1 MSDNC
6 LLCTRREFIRASS
19 IFAVGAAMPAFL
31 ARAAAAANAELGGP
45 IPGFKDDRVLVVV
58 QLGGG
63 NDGLNTLVPFTDDA
77 YYRARPRI
85 ALKDDKLI
93 KLTGDVALNSR
104 MKAFKELAD
113 QGKLC
118 VIEGVGYPNPN
129 RSHFRSMEI
138 WHTAVDSDRYSDSG
152 WIGRYFDNQ
161 CGGTAEPVAGVA
173 VGGERPQAFG
183 GQKGFGV
190 AFQDPNSF
198 GWTEGQGEA
207 KEKNFQMLNAANELP
222 HNDTLDFLRK
232 VTNNAVLSSDRVR
245 EVAKKYKG
253 GVEYPREQFANSLQT
268 VAKMIA
274 GGLPSR
280 IYYVTLTG
288 FDTHANQANSHDNL
302 LERFANGVAAFQRD
316 MQAQGNSDR
325 VLIMTFSEFGRRV
338 GENASGGT
346 DHGTAAPMF
355 LVGDMLNP
363 GMAGKRPSL
372 TDLDQG
378 DLKYTTDFRGVYASI
393 LDQWLGADSKLVL
406 GKAFPQTGLIKV
418 KQAATPGLIVKG

>member
-1 MSDNC
+1 MSHEC
-6 LLCTRREFIRASS
+6 LLCTRREFLRASS
-19 IFAVGAAMPAFL
+19 ILAVGAAMPAFL
-31 ARAAAAANAELGGP
+31 AKAIAATTAELGGT
-45 IPGFKDDRVLVVV
+45 IPGFKDDRILVVV

-77 YYRARPRI
+77 YFRARPRI
-85 ALKDDKLI
+85 ALKDDKII
-93 KLTGDVALNSR
+93 KLTGDVALNAK
-104 MKAFKELAD
+104 MKAFKDLAD

-118 VIEGVGYPNPN
+118 VVEGVGYPNPN
-129 RSHFRSMEI
+129 RSHFRSTEI
-138 WHTAVDSDRYSDSG
+138 WQTGVDSDRYSETG

-173 VGGERPQAFG
+173 VGGERPQSFA

-207 KEKNFQMLNAANELP
+207 KERNFQVLNAANETL

-253 GVEYPREQFANSLQT
+253 GIEYPRDPFANSLQT

-274 GGLPSR
+274 GGLPTR

-288 FDTHANQANSHDNL
+288 FDTHANQLNTHDNL
-302 LERFANGVAAFQRD
+302 LERFANGIAAFQRD
-316 MQAQGNSDR
+316 LESQGNAQR
-325 VLIMTFSEFGRRV
+325 VLTMTFSEFGRRV

-355 LVGDMLNP
+355 LVGDMLNA

-378 DLKYTTDFRGVYASI
+378 DLKYTTDFRGIYASV

-406 GKAFPQTGLIKV
+406 GKAFPQIGLIKA
-418 KQAATPGLIVKG
+418 KQAATAPVLAKV